1 MAFFNN
7 NRSTLAAYAM
17 LPLAAMVSTASFAQT
32 WKINLRDADLT
43 AFINEVADITGK
55 SFAVDPRVRGN
66 VTVISNK
73 ALNKTEVYDLFLGV
87 LNVNGVVAIPSGNTI
102 KLVPDSNVKSSGIPY
117 DARHRASGDQIV
129 TRVIWLDNT
138 NANDLIPALRPLM
151 PQFAHLSAVAG
162 TNALI
167 VSDRASNIYQLE
179 TIIRNL
185 DGTGQN
191 DIEAVTLQSS
201 QAEEMIGLLEAM
213 SSTGASKDPKGSRI
227 RLIADNR
234 TNRIIIKGDTAT
246 RKRIRQMIETLDVP
260 AADRLG
266 GLKVF
271 RLKYASAKNLSEI
284 LQGLVTGQAVSSNN
298 NSANSNNNSTSNL
311 LNGTS
316 DNQSLTAN
324 NNTSSGINLNSNNNS
339 NNQNSISS
347 FNANGVSIIADAT
360 QNALVVKADPQ
371 LMREIESAIQQ
382 LDIRR
387 QQVLIEAAIIEVEG
401 SDADQLGVQWAL
413 GDISSGIG
421 LINFDNFGS
430 SLKNIAAGYLTGG
443 AAGAGS
449 AVGAGTSLV
458 LGDYREGS
466 DGSRKLYGAM
476 IQALK
481 EKTKSNLLSTP
492 SIVTMDN
499 EEAYIVVGENVPFVT
514 GSVSTGAA
522 GVANPYTT
530 IERKDVGVT
539 LKVVPHIGDGGSVRL
554 EVEQEVSDVKTNK
567 GEASDLVTS
576 KRAIKTSI
584 LAEHGQTIVLGG
596 LISDNTQHGRQSV
609 PGLGSIPVL
618 GKLFSSEGK
627 SNVKRNLLIFI
638 HPTIVG
644 NSADVKKMSQQRY
657 NQLYSLQ
664 LALDTDGN
672 FAKLPE
678 SVEDI
683 YQQRIPVSKG
693 VAPAPVQPAPVAQ
706 PQVTQPVVTTPVA
719 IEPPVK
725 RQTIAVPNGS
735 RQTSSNYHVLPTQP
749 QSTKKVTVAQSTHTM
764 NVKVNESVLVREI
777 QQSVVQ
783 KIDQPMVVAGL
794 SRSFQLDEASA
805 SANRMNDHKD
815 EYRTIHLNPENLL
828 AFQKNQ
834 PFTQSTPSCQN
845 GNGYSLCYD

>member
-1 MAFFNN
+1 MALLNYERPFWAL
-7 NRSTLAAYAM
+7 LAAA
-17 LPLAAMVSTASFAQT
+17 PLVAMVSTASHAQT

-55 SFAVDPRVRGN
+55 NFAVDPRVRGN

-73 ALNKTEVYDLFLGV
+73 ALNKNEVYDLFLGV

-102 KLVPDSNVKSSGIPY
+102 RLVPDSNVKSSGIPY
-117 DARHRASGDQIV
+117 DSRQNARGDQIV
-129 TRVIWLDNT
+129 TRVIWLENT

-151 PQFAHLSAVAG
+151 PQFAHLSAVGG

-179 TIIRNL
+179 SIIRNL

-191 DIEAVTLQSS
+191 DIEAISLQSS
-201 QAEEMIGLLEAM
+201 QAEEVIGLLESM
-213 SSTGASKDPKGSRI
+213 SSTGAAKDIKGSRVRI
-227 RLIADNR
+227 VADNR

-246 RKRIRQMIETLDVP
+246 RKRIRQMIEMMDVP

-271 RLKYASAKNLSEI
+271 RLKYASAQNLAEI
-284 LQGLVTGQAVSSNN
+284 LQGLVSGQAVSSSSNA
-298 NSANSNNNSTSNL
+298 NSNSNNNSASNL
-311 LNGTS
+311 SST
-316 DNQSLTAN
+316 N
-324 NNTSSGINLNSNNNS
+324 NNTGNSSTISTPSINLGGSSNS
-339 NNQNSISS
+339 NNQNNITS
-347 FNANGVSIIADAT
+347 FNGNGVSIIADGS

-382 LDIRR
+382 LDTRR

-401 SDADQLGVQWAL
+401 TDADQLGVQWAL
-413 GDISSGIG
+413 GDLSSGIG
-421 LINFDNFGS
+421 LINFDNIGA
-430 SLKNIAAGYLTGG
+430 SLKNVAAGYLTGG

-449 AVGAGTSLV
+449 AIGAGTSLV
-458 LGDYREGS
+458 LGDYREGR

-514 GSVSTGAA
+514 GSLSTNG

-539 LKVVPHIGDGGSVRL
+539 LKVVPHIGEGGTLRL
-554 EVEQEVSDVKTNK
+554 EVEQEVSDVKANK
-567 GEASDLVTS
+567 GQAQDLVTS

-596 LISDNTQHGRQSV
+596 LISDNSVYSRQAV
-609 PGLGSIPVL
+609 PGLGAIPGL
-618 GKLFSSEGK
+618 GRLFRSDGQ
-627 SNVKRNLLIFI
+627 SNQKRNLLIFI

-644 NSADVKKMSQQRY
+644 DSQDIRRISQQRY
-657 NQLYSLQ
+657 SQLYSLQ
-664 LALDTDGN
+664 LAMDADGS

-678 SVEDI
+678 NVSDV
-683 YQQRIPVSKG
+683 YQQRLPVSR
-693 VAPAPVQPAPVAQ
+693 VAPQTGTYQTLPSAVSANRTA
-706 PQVTQPVVTTPVA
+706 TVVSTPVA
-719 IEPPVK
+719 IEPAVQ
-725 RQTIAVPNGS
+725 RQNV
-735 RQTSSNYHVLPTQP
+735 VLPQ
-749 QSTKKVTVAQSTHTM
+749 QEVSKTKNTVTTT
-764 NVKVNESVLVREI
+764 
-777 QQSVVQ
+777 
-783 KIDQPMVVAGL
+783 
-794 SRSFQLDEASA
+794 
-805 SANRMNDHKD
+805 
-815 EYRTIHLNPENLL
+815 TIR
-828 AFQKNQ
+828 A
-834 PFTQSTPSCQN
+834 TP
-845 GNGYSLCYD
+845 

>member
-1 MAFFNN
+1 MALLNYERPFWAL
-7 NRSTLAAYAM
+7 LAAA
-17 LPLAAMVSTASFAQT
+17 PLVAMVSTASHAQT

-55 SFAVDPRVRGN
+55 NFAVDPRVRGN

-73 ALNKTEVYDLFLGV
+73 ALNKNEVYDLFLGV

-102 KLVPDSNVKSSGIPY
+102 RLVPDSNVKSSGIPY
-117 DARHRASGDQIV
+117 DGRQNARGDQIV
-129 TRVIWLDNT
+129 TRVIWLENT

-151 PQFAHLSAVAG
+151 PQFAHLSAVGG

-179 TIIRNL
+179 SIIRNL

-191 DIEAVTLQSS
+191 DIEAISLHSS
-201 QAEEMIGLLEAM
+201 QAEEVIGLLESM
-213 SSTGASKDPKGSRI
+213 SSTGAAKDVKGSRVRI
-227 RLIADNR
+227 VADNR

-246 RKRIRQMIETLDVP
+246 RKRIRQMIEMMDVP

-271 RLKYASAKNLSEI
+271 RLKYASAQNLAEI
-284 LQGLVTGQAVSSNN
+284 LQGLVSGQAVSSSSNA
-298 NSANSNNNSTSNL
+298 NSNSNNNSASNL
-311 LNGTS
+311 SST
-316 DNQSLTAN
+316 N
-324 NNTSSGINLNSNNNS
+324 NNTGNSSTISTQSINLGGSSNS
-339 NNQNSISS
+339 NNQNNITS
-347 FNANGVSIIADAT
+347 FNGNGVSIIADGS

-382 LDIRR
+382 LDTRR

-401 SDADQLGVQWAL
+401 TDADQLGVQWAL
-413 GDISSGIG
+413 GDLSSGIG
-421 LINFDNFGS
+421 LINFDNIGA
-430 SLKNIAAGYLTGG
+430 SLKNVAAGYLTGG

-449 AVGAGTSLV
+449 AIGAGTSLV
-458 LGDYREGS
+458 LGDYREGR

-514 GSVSTGAA
+514 GSLSTNG

-539 LKVVPHIGDGGSVRL
+539 LKVVPHIGEGGTLRL
-554 EVEQEVSDVKTNK
+554 EVEQEVSDVKANK
-567 GEASDLVTS
+567 GQAQDLVTS

-596 LISDNTQHGRQSV
+596 LISDNSVYSRQAV
-609 PGLGSIPVL
+609 PGLGAIPGL
-618 GKLFSSEGK
+618 GRLFRSDGQ
-627 SNVKRNLLIFI
+627 SNQKRNLLIFI

-644 NSADVKKMSQQRY
+644 DSQDIRRISQQRY
-657 NQLYSLQ
+657 SQLYSLQ
-664 LALDTDGN
+664 LAMDADGS

-678 SVEDI
+678 NVSDV
-683 YQQRIPVSKG
+683 YQQRLPVSR
-693 VAPAPVQPAPVAQ
+693 VAPQTGTYQTLPSAVSANRTA
-706 PQVTQPVVTTPVA
+706 TVVSTPVA
-719 IEPPVK
+719 IEPAVQ
-725 RQTIAVPNGS
+725 RQNV
-735 RQTSSNYHVLPTQP
+735 VLPQ
-749 QSTKKVTVAQSTHTM
+749 QEVSKTKNTVTTT
-764 NVKVNESVLVREI
+764 
-777 QQSVVQ
+777 
-783 KIDQPMVVAGL
+783 
-794 SRSFQLDEASA
+794 
-805 SANRMNDHKD
+805 
-815 EYRTIHLNPENLL
+815 TIR
-828 AFQKNQ
+828 A
-834 PFTQSTPSCQN
+834 TP
-845 GNGYSLCYD
+845 

>member
-1 MAFFNN
+1 MALLNYERPFWAL
-7 NRSTLAAYAM
+7 LAAA
-17 LPLAAMVSTASFAQT
+17 PLVAMVSTASHAQT

-55 SFAVDPRVRGN
+55 NFAVDPRVRGN

-73 ALNKTEVYDLFLGV
+73 ALNKNEVYDLFLGV

-102 KLVPDSNVKSSGIPY
+102 RLVPDSNVKSSGIPY
-117 DARHRASGDQIV
+117 DGRQNARGDQIV
-129 TRVIWLDNT
+129 TRVVWLENT

-151 PQFAHLSAVAG
+151 PQFAHLSAVGG

-179 TIIRNL
+179 SIIRNL

-191 DIEAVTLQSS
+191 DIEAISLQSS
-201 QAEEMIGLLEAM
+201 QAEEVIGLLESM
-213 SSTGASKDPKGSRI
+213 SSTGAAKDVKGSRVRI
-227 RLIADNR
+227 VADNR

-246 RKRIRQMIETLDVP
+246 RKRIRQMIEMMDVP

-271 RLKYASAKNLSEI
+271 RLKYASAQNLAEI
-284 LQGLVTGQAVSSNN
+284 LQGLVSGQAVSSSSNA
-298 NSANSNNNSTSNL
+298 NSNSNNNSASNL
-311 LNGTS
+311 SST
-316 DNQSLTAN
+316 N
-324 NNTSSGINLNSNNNS
+324 NNTGNSSTISTPSINLGGSSNS
-339 NNQNSISS
+339 NNQNNITS
-347 FNANGVSIIADAT
+347 FNGNGVSIIADGS

-382 LDIRR
+382 LDTRR

-401 SDADQLGVQWAL
+401 TDADQLGVQWAL
-413 GDISSGIG
+413 GDLSSGIG
-421 LINFDNFGS
+421 LINFDNIGA
-430 SLKNIAAGYLTGG
+430 SLKNVAAGYLTGG

-449 AVGAGTSLV
+449 AIGAGTSLV
-458 LGDYREGS
+458 LGDYREGR

-514 GSVSTGAA
+514 GSLSTNG

-539 LKVVPHIGDGGSVRL
+539 LKVVPHIGEGGTLRL
-554 EVEQEVSDVKTNK
+554 EVEQEVSDVKANK
-567 GEASDLVTS
+567 GQAQDLVTS

-596 LISDNTQHGRQSV
+596 LISDNSVYSRQAV
-609 PGLGSIPVL
+609 PGLGAIPGL
-618 GKLFSSEGK
+618 GRLFRSDGQ
-627 SNVKRNLLIFI
+627 SNQKRNLLIFI

-644 NSADVKKMSQQRY
+644 DSQDIRRISQQRY
-657 NQLYSLQ
+657 SQLYSLQ
-664 LALDTDGN
+664 LAMDADGS

-678 SVEDI
+678 NVSDV
-683 YQQRIPVSKG
+683 YQQRLPVSR
-693 VAPAPVQPAPVAQ
+693 VAPQTGTYQTLPSAVSANRTA
-706 PQVTQPVVTTPVA
+706 TVVSTPVA
-719 IEPPVK
+719 IEPAVQ
-725 RQTIAVPNGS
+725 RQNV
-735 RQTSSNYHVLPTQP
+735 VLPQ
-749 QSTKKVTVAQSTHTM
+749 QEVSKTKNTVTTT
-764 NVKVNESVLVREI
+764 
-777 QQSVVQ
+777 
-783 KIDQPMVVAGL
+783 
-794 SRSFQLDEASA
+794 
-805 SANRMNDHKD
+805 
-815 EYRTIHLNPENLL
+815 TIR
-828 AFQKNQ
+828 A
-834 PFTQSTPSCQN
+834 TP
-845 GNGYSLCYD
+845 